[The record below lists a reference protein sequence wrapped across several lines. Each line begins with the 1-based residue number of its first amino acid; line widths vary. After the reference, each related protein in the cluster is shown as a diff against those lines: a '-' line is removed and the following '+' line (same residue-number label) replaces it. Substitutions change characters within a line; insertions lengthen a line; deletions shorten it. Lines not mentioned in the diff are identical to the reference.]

1 MQASLAASSR
11 GYSSE
16 VGGLLISVASLAA
29 EHRLWGAWVPVVA
42 VQGMWNLP
50 EPGTA
55 PASPVLAGTL
65 SNPWAAREALLI
77 VFLS

>member
-1 MQASLAASSR
+1 MQGRS
-11 GYSSE
+11 
-16 VGGLLISVASLAA
+16 LLIFTLAA